1 MPETRKKAVMSAIDI
16 GSYSLKMK
24 IVEVDETGQVRTIEK
39 LSKPAALGRDTFS
52 MGKVSYETVEE
63 ACAIFTGFQRLMEEY
78 QSKHY
83 RAVATSA
90 IREAQNRDYLVDQ
103 IKLKTGLKVEVLTNS
118 QERYLTY
125 KAIRENLP
133 DHEGIRKEGVMV
145 VEVGSGSIEMTLYHQ
160 GALQRTHNI
169 KLGHLRLREV
179 LSSLEERTLDF
190 PNLLEEYVESH
201 LDILRFIR
209 ERYQLNHFIA
219 LGSEMRTIS
228 KLCNGTDEGDKLRM
242 ISLEDFNRFFR
253 EMLKKPTPLLAKDY
267 GLPSDMAATLLP
279 SMMVLKKC
287 VEMTHATCLYT
298 PLVSL
303 ADGIVADFIDQ
314 RFKTPRQQEFLD
326 DVQELARGLAR
337 KYHADM
343 NHARDVEEKAMVIFD
358 SLKKTHGM
366 KEREKFLLRL
376 AAKIHDIGKFVN
388 LNKHYIHSYNL
399 IKASEML
406 GITEEEQDIVANVAR
421 YHSTQVPQPS
431 HENYWQ
437 LRSRNRVI
445 TAKLVAI
452 IRIADAL
459 DHSHRQKINH
469 LTIALKGESMVIKGE
484 SVEETLLEEW
494 AFEVKSEFFQEVFGI
509 RPQLKVKRKMAHAEN
524 V

>member
-24 IVEVDETGQVRTIEK
+24 IVEVDEDGQVHTIEK
-39 LSKPAALGRDTFS
+39 LSKPASLGRDTFS

-63 ACAIFTGFQRLMEEY
+63 ACDIVTGFQRLMQEY

-103 IKLKTGLKVEVLTNS
+103 IKLKTGLKVEVLTNA
-118 QERYLTY
+118 QERFLTY

-133 DHEGIRKEGVMV
+133 DHQTIRKDGVMV
-145 VEVGSGSIEMTLYHQ
+145 VEIGSGSIEMSLYHQ
-160 GALQRTHNI
+160 GALQRTHNL

-179 LSSLEERTLDF
+179 LSTLEQRTQDF

-228 KLCNGTDEGDKLRM
+228 KLCNQTDQADRLRT
-242 ISLEDFNRFFR
+242 ISMEAFTRFYR
-253 EMLKKPTPLLAKDY
+253 EMVKKPTPLLARDY

-287 VEMTHATCLYT
+287 VEMTNARCLYT

-314 RFKTPRQQEFLD
+314 RFKTHRQQEFLE
-326 DVQELARGLAR
+326 DVQELALGMAR

-343 NHARDVEEKAMVIFD
+343 NHAADVETKSIAIFD
-358 SLKKTHGM
+358 ALKKTHGM
-366 KEREKFLLRL
+366 KEREKYLLRL
-376 AAKIHDIGKFVN
+376 AAKLHDIGKFVN

-406 GITEEEQDIVANVAR
+406 GVTEEEQDIVANVAR
-421 YHSTQVPQPS
+421 YHSSQIPQQS
-431 HENYWQ
+431 HENYWHM
-437 LRSRNRVI
+437 RPRNRVV

-452 IRIADAL
+452 IRMADAL
-459 DHSHRQKINH
+459 DRSHRQKISG
-469 LTIALKGESMVIKGE
+469 LSIAMKGDTMMIKGE
-484 SVEETLLEEW
+484 SVEEALLEEW
-494 AFEVKSEFFQEVFGI
+494 TFEVKSEFFQEVFGI

-524 V
+524 A